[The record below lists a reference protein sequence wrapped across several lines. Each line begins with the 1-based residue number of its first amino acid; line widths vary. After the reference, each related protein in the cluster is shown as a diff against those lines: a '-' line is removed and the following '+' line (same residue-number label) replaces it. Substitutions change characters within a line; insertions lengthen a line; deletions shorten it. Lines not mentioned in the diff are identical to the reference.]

1 MIILDDTKDKE
12 KIQIIATGGKSRFE
26 IDNENKLIN
35 METDKDIGF
44 SAKGA
49 ISIQAEKEISL
60 TAKKGFSIESED
72 FAIKASKEIN
82 IEASKDMT
90 LKGSGI
96 ALN

>member
-1 MIILDDTKDKE
+1 MSDISRKATLL
-12 KIQIIATGGKSRFE
+12 KISP
-26 IDNENKLIN
+26 LSPLYP
-35 METDKDIGF
+35 ETDKDIGF

-49 ISIQAEKEISL
+49 ISIQAEEEITL

-72 FAIKASKEIN
+72 FAVKASKEIN